1 MQFESLLSCYGDE
14 MCMLEDHSEAIKELM
29 KVKIRFRPRSALTV
43 TNGVATNTNDK
54 NAESISSDFIGGA
67 SSTDFLTESFKEHS
81 ATGIQTS
88 GEFISTD
95 DRTSLLSNSSTNSAT
110 EEGATS
116 VDAVSLGSLPK
127 RATKEGAPVDDSLDY
142 QIVGS
147 RENCE
152 VVIFLPQ
159 NIFEDVKN
167 MCSQRNETGANKIR
181 ESFAFHLV
189 PVIFTIGIN
198 EQATLAER

>member
-29 KVKIRFRPRSALTV
+29 KVKIRLRPRSATTV
-43 TNGVATNTNDK
+43 ANGTATN
-54 NAESISSDFIGGA
+54 AEEISSDFIGGA
-67 SSTDFLTESFKEHS
+67 SSSDLPTKSFKENS
-81 ATGIQTS
+81 ASRIQTS
-88 GEFISTD
+88 GEFNSTD
-95 DRTSLLSNSSTNSAT
+95 DRTSLLSNSSTNSAS
-110 EEGATS
+110 EDRETS
-116 VDAVSLGSLPK
+116 IDAISLGSLPK
-127 RATKEGAPVDDSLDY
+127 RAIKEEAPVNDSIDY

-152 VVIFLPQ
+152 VIISMPQ
-159 NIFEDVKN
+159 NIFEDIKSL
-167 MCSQRNETGANKIR
+167 CSQRNETASSKIR